1 MLLTKISALG
11 DAPKNTPFLEPT
23 SQYLKELKCS
33 SQWEAFTL
41 MRNTT
46 RTLRYRYRIYYNHQ
60 FMHSWHFFW
69 RPRPFKWNPH
79 LFIYYFSVNVFF
91 SFQTFDPDRFS
102 VERKSELV
110 SGTFMPFGAGP
121 RICLGLRVS
130 RLEIKVKTQLGPAMV
145 NNHCFEWVPTDC

>member
-1 MLLTKISALG
+1 M
-11 DAPKNTPFLEPT
+11 F
-23 SQYLKELKCS
+23 
-33 SQWEAFTL
+33 
-41 MRNTT
+41 
-46 RTLRYRYRIYYNHQ
+46 
-60 FMHSWHFFW
+60 
-69 RPRPFKWNPH
+69 
-79 LFIYYFSVNVFF
+79 FF

-145 NNHCFEWVPTDC
+145 NTVLNEYLLTAKSL